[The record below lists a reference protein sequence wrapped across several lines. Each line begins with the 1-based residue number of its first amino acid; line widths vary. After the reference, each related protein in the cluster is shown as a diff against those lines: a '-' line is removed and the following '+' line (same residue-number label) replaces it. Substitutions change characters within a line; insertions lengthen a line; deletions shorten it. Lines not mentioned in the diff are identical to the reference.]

1 MRKKKIIKIFF
12 YSFLIG
18 TIIVN
23 WNITLEHNVVQ
34 YNNKMTYLD
43 RKLYLKISG
52 TTNLT
57 GTPIFIDDSDPN
69 YNWSK
74 TVAENGWCTGV
85 GTENDP
91 YIIESVYIDGLGSQT
106 CITVQNSDLY
116 FTVNNS
122 IFVNTEYSSV
132 GLRLINITN
141 GELRNN
147 TFSNHQF
154 RGAELFNVNNSL
166 IVENYINDNTNYG
179 IELDHCQNISII
191 NNKLFENDRGLYTH
205 SSSNITITENE
216 AYLNEV
222 GFFLSGLGDHLNV
235 FENVLRDNHDNGITL
250 SVENSIITRNNFLD
264 NGIGIF
270 SYGDNCTISNNDF
283 VNSSLVLKNSLN
295 NTIINN
301 KVYNSSGIV
310 LEDLSRNNL
319 IHQNELYNNAEGIR
333 IIYHPVDTYAT
344 YNIISKNDII
354 DSREEG
360 ISLYHA
366 CNNIIQD
373 NSIISSKDYGIRIS
387 DCENNTIKNNVIESS
402 NSGIYLHISINDTIL
417 DNTIR
422 YNNIGF
428 TMYTSQKTQISNN
441 LISHNNV
448 TGLEMS
454 GSTKYNIISENNI
467 SYNGLYGI
475 YALDLGPFNN
485 ITHNDINYNEVG
497 ICLNN
502 THHNYIIG
510 NYLRGNAICI
520 QEVDSNDNVIEDN
533 MCDTSEPSI
542 IPGYNVYLFLGMV
555 FFLGIVITFKFNRNS
570 SKKQINNF
578 VNH

>member
-1 MRKKKIIKIFF
+1 MRKKKIIKIFI

-18 TIIVN
+18 MLIVN
-23 WNITLEHNVVQ
+23 WDIVLEHNVVQ
-34 YNNKMTYLD
+34 YNNKMPYLEE
-43 RKLYLKISG
+43 KIYLKISG
-52 TTNLT
+52 MTNLT
-57 GTPIFIDDSDPN
+57 GIPIFIDDSDPN

-74 TVAENGWCTGV
+74 ISSENGWCTGA

-91 YIIESVYIDGLGSQT
+91 YVIESVYIDGLGSQT
-106 CITVQNSDLY
+106 CITVQNSDQY
-116 FTVNNS
+116 FTINNS
-122 IFVNTEYSSV
+122 LFVNTEYSDK

-141 GELRNN
+141 GVLRNN
-147 TFSNHQF
+147 SFSNHKY
-154 RGAELFNVNNSL
+154 RGAELFNVNNTL
-166 IVENYINDNTNYG
+166 IIENYISNNDYG
-179 IELDHCQNISII
+179 IELDRCQNLSII
-191 NNKLFENDRGLYTH
+191 NNKIFENDRGLYTH
-205 SSSNITITENE
+205 FSSSITITENE

-222 GFFLSGLGDHLNV
+222 AFFLNGPGDHLNV
-235 FENVLRDNHDNGITL
+235 FENILRDNHDNGITL
-250 SVENSIITRNNFLD
+250 SVENSIITRNNFLN
-264 NGIGIF
+264 NGIGLF
-270 SYGDNCTISNNDF
+270 SNGGDNCTISNNDF
-283 VNSSLVLKNSLN
+283 VNSTLLLKNSNN
-295 NTIINN
+295 NTIFNN

-319 IHQNELYNNAEGIR
+319 IHQNELYNNDEGIR
-333 IIYHPVDTYAT
+333 IIYHLVDTYAT
-344 YNIISKNDII
+344 NNIISKNDII
-354 DSREEG
+354 DSRGEG
-360 ISLYHA
+360 IHLYHA
-366 CNNIIQD
+366 SNNIIQD
-373 NSIISSKDYGIRIS
+373 NNIISSKYYGIRIS
-387 DCENNTIKNNVIESS
+387 DCDNNTIKNNRIESS
-402 NSGIYLHISINDTIL
+402 DNGIYIQMSINTTIFN
-417 DNTIR
+417 NTIR

-428 TMYTSQKTQISNN
+428 KIWTSKKAQIFNN
-441 LISHNNV
+441 LISHNND
-448 TGLEMS
+448 TGLDLV
-454 GSTKYNIISENNI
+454 GSTGYNIISENNI
-467 SYNGLYGI
+467 SYNGRYGI

-510 NYLRGNAICI
+510 NDLRGNAICI